1 MSETTQTTQDM
12 INSLRE
18 KLDEAMETARKIDT
32 KPSKKARTELRKTLQ
47 SLILESKEARK
58 IILEGGRS

>member
-47 SLILESKEARK
+47 SLIVESKEARK
-58 IILEGGRS
+58 NILENGRS